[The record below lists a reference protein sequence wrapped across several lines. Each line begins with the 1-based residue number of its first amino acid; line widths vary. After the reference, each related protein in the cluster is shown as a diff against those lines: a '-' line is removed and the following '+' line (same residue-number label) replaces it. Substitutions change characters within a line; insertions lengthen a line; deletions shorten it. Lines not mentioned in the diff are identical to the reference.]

1 MILNGPNIITVTRIG
16 FIPLIV
22 GMFFLES
29 PTGQWIACG
38 LFTLASITD
47 YIDGYLARA
56 KNQTSSFGAFL
67 DPLADKLLVV
77 STLFMMTGF
86 GQISGSTIIPAILII
101 SRELLVSGLR
111 EFLAG
116 LSYKIPVR
124 RLAKWKTVVQMIAIS
139 LLIVGNSA
147 HPFIPEAFP
156 VQLIGE
162 ISLYVAAIIT
172 LMTGYDYLRT
182 GLRYIIYSDKT

>member
-1 MILNGPNIITVTRIG
+1 
-16 FIPLIV
+16 
-22 GMFFLES
+22 
-29 PTGQWIACG
+29 
-38 LFTLASITD
+38 
-47 YIDGYLARA
+47 
-56 KNQTSSFGAFL
+56 
-67 DPLADKLLVV
+67 
-77 STLFMMTGF
+77 MMTGF

-101 SRELLVSGLR
+101 SREMLVSGLR